1 MSCPSKTTALRST
14 PRIVRFGASCGTRMT
29 PAETERTTART
40 AAVILDLLQEA
51 LRRGSRFLEDVRT
64 VLVLEAVEDA
74 GFDEAPFGLPRV
86 LERGELEID
95 EDVVRVVS
103 VAEDPLH
110 RRLLARPRPVLVE
123 HRPPRVVVADVDP
136 RDDEARYAGNAS
148 RRAAGASSGP
158 GRCGTCTSRGRA

>member
-51 LRRGSRFLEDVRT
+51 LRRGSRFLEDVRA

-74 GFDEAPFGLPRV
+74 GLDEAPLGLPRV
-86 LERGELEID
+86 LERRELEVD
-95 EDVVRVVS
+95 EDVVRVVR
-103 VAEDPLH
+103 VAEDSLH
-110 RRLLARPRPVLVE
+110 RRLLAGPRPVLVE
-123 HRPPRVVVADVDP
+123 QRPPRVIVAHVDP
-136 RDDEARYAGNAS
+136 GDDEARHEGTVLARAG
-148 RRAAGASSGP
+148 
-158 GRCGTCTSRGRA
+158 